1 MEPQQTGTEQ
11 LLNSFPVV
19 TEKNLSPTRIAW
31 QRFCK
36 NKLALVGISFLS
48 FIILVALFADVI
60 ATHDP
65 TAANLTKI
73 EAAPDSQNW
82 LGTDGS
88 GRDNFSR
95 LVYGSRI
102 SLTVGFT
109 AMLCTLLI
117 GGTLGSIA
125 GFYGGKIDGVIMR
138 LVDVMLI
145 FPFLLLYL
153 TVVALLQDI
162 TVAIFIMVIAITTWP
177 SMCRILRGKFLSIR
191 EQEYILSARSIGCS
205 DWRIIRKHF
214 LPNAVG
220 PIIVAAT
227 LLMASLIVAESAL
240 SFIGFGIPQPTPT
253 WGNMLTEAQSI
264 RILRNNPEAWMP
276 PGLCILLTVLSINFI
291 GDGLRDA
298 FDSKS

>member
-1 MEPQQTGTEQ
+1 MQPQRTEQ
-11 LLNSFPVV
+11 PAVPLSFEAE
-19 TEKNLSPTRIAW
+19 EKSLSPTHLAW
-31 QRFCK
+31 QRFRK
-36 NKLALVGISFLS
+36 NKLALIGVCFLV
-48 FIILVALFADVI
+48 FITIVAVFADVI

-65 TAANLTKI
+65 TASQLAKI
-73 EAAPDSQNW
+73 EAKPDSENL
-82 LGTDGS
+82 LGTDSS

-95 LVYGSRI
+95 LVHGSRV
-102 SLTVGFT
+102 SLTIGFF
-109 AMLCTLLI
+109 AMLCTVII
-117 GGTLGSIA
+117 GGALGSLA
-125 GFYGGKIDGVIMR
+125 GFYGGKIDGLIMR
-138 LVDVMLI
+138 FVDVVLI
-145 FPFLLLYL
+145 FPFLLLFL
-153 TVVALLQDI
+153 TIVAILQDI
-162 TVAIFIMVIAITTWP
+162 TIPIFIMVIALTSWP
-177 SMCRILRGKFLSIR
+177 VMCRVLRGKFMGIR